1 MCDAGFEIVT
11 FPLDEFFGGAFISNP
26 LLPKGAQILYRGW
39 MLSGSEY
46 ENLLS
51 AVAAEG
57 AALAIDQAAYLA
69 SHHLPNWYPLILDLT
84 PETRIF
90 PATCD
95 LEHELQTLG
104 WPAFFVKDYVKSLKT
119 STGSIITELTQV
131 KALVADMKRFRGV
144 IEGGFCVRKVESFL
158 PATERRFFVLDG
170 EVFAESGGIPPI
182 VQECIRR
189 LNSRFYS
196 VDVIEREDGHL
207 RIVEIGDGQVSDLVG
222 WTPERF
228 ASILAGNFLNT

>member
-1 MCDAGFEIVT
+1 
-11 FPLDEFFGGAFISNP
+11 
-26 LLPKGAQILYRGW
+26 
-39 MLSGSEY
+39 
-46 ENLLS
+46 
-51 AVAAEG
+51 
-57 AALAIDQAAYLA
+57 
-69 SHHLPNWYPLILDLT
+69 
-84 PETRIF
+84 
-90 PATCD
+90 
-95 LEHELQTLG
+95 
-104 WPAFFVKDYVKSLKT
+104 
-119 STGSIITELTQV
+119 
-131 KALVADMKRFRGV
+131 
-144 IEGGFCVRKVESFL
+144 
-158 PATERRFFVLDG
+158 VLDG